1 MEAITVNRYIEVI
14 CPVCKARRVIQV
26 PKSIVDQTSRLT
38 TISVPQHRVC
48 KHHFQLFID
57 KNFSIRGYQ
66 KVDYQLNSEE
76 TKKDSKFKPTYK
88 DHYVNSLELYQS
100 NESGKNSSK
109 EIKRQP
115 DNENRINNF
124 EENFNKKHK
133 MTLQEIYEEFWE
145 FIDDNNEIF
154 QRFIEDDKERRTIL
168 KLKDFPSQ
176 TENSSVKTIPKN

>member
-26 PKSIVDQTSRLT
+26 PKSIVDQTPRLT
-38 TISVPQHRVC
+38 TISVPQNRVC

-76 TKKDSKFKPTYK
+76 TKKDSKLKPTYK
-88 DHYVNSLELYQS
+88 DHFVDSLELYQS
-100 NESGKNSSK
+100 SASDKDSSK
-109 EIKRQP
+109 EIKEKP
-115 DNENRINNF
+115 DYKNRINRF
-124 EENFNKKHK
+124 EEYFNKKHK

-145 FIDDNNEIF
+145 FINDNNEIF
-154 QRFIEDDKERRTIL
+154 RRFIENDQERRTIL

-176 TENSSVKTIPKN
+176 AENSSVKN